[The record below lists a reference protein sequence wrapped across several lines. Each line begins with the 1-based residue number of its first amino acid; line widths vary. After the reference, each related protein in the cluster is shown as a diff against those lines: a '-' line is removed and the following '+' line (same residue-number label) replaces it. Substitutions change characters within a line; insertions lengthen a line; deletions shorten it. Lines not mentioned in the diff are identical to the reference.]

1 MTYTVITATGR
12 VLVFTVRECAKI
24 FVAAYGGVMLTDECI
39 VCRENTTIRA

>member
-12 VLVFTVRECAKI
+12 VLVFTVLACAEI
-24 FVAAYGGVMLTDECI
+24 YRRAYGGVMFTNEPI